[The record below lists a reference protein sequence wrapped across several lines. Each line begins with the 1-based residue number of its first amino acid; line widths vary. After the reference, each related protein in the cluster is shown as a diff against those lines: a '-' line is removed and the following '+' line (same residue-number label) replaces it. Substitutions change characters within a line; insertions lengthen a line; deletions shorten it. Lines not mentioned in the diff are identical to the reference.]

1 MRHRKKFNHLGRK
14 KGHRMSMLANM
25 SSSLIIHKR
34 INTTLA
40 KAKALKRFI
49 EPLITKSKSEYY
61 SQQENCFF
69 KNQTKKCYFRAFQKY
84 CCESW

>member
-49 EPLITKSKSEYY
+49 EPLITKSKSDTTHTTGELFF
-61 SQQENCFF
+61 QESN
-69 KNQTKKCYFRAFQKY
+69 KKMLFQNFS
-84 CCESW
+84 EILL